1 MMYNIVNIYQ
11 EFRRAQAHAN
21 NRGYRM
27 PKDFD
32 KHFNTKMSEK
42 SREVLSL
49 ITKFFNTKWQNI
61 DPYGFFECGFELFK
75 SFTYTQ
81 FFDPRVINLYVQRDK
96 NHKREMNINKQEIS
110 YSLNF
115 VKEFITDNNIKDIN
129 EYGKLRDG
137 NINLAVKHYLDN
149 KIDKYLMVYLIS
161 MGIIKLTD
169 DDRVLI
175 PYIVEHYRDCLV
187 QLDRM
192 KGVVK

>member
-1 MMYNIVNIYQ
+1 MYNIVNIYQ